1 MCHLLRTSH
10 LEQLRAIVDDSEAS
24 PNDRYMAT
32 NLPAQIEIMTEGQDT
47 YEFLFMAKGGGSEDA
62 GPLDSVT
69 RHTQNHYT
77 SA

>member
-1 MCHLLRTSH
+1 MTEFVYAEILSLRYA
-10 LEQLRAIVDDSEAS
+10 QLAPPTMYDERDTG
-24 PNDRYMAT
+24 T
-32 NLPAQIEIMTEGQDT
+32 NPPAQIEIMTGRQDT

-77 SA
+77 SV

>member
-1 MCHLLRTSH
+1 MTEFVYAEILSLRYA
-10 LEQLRAIVDDSEAS
+10 QLAPPTMHDERKTG
-24 PNDRYMAT
+24 T
-32 NLPAQIEIMTEGQDT
+32 NLPAQIEIMTGGQDT
-47 YEFLFMAKGGGSEDA
+47 HEFLFMAKGGGSEDE